1 MGSSA
6 AGSPNALTMGPAVMP
21 RGLASGPSKGSGA
34 GGGQVALPHVALPPT
49 QGQYSPMQPTG
60 GGQVAR
66 PAVMPPPQGQYSP
79 MQPTGG
85 FNVNQAAAGSL
96 QQAIGTA
103 GGLANF
109 QAQRMQ
115 AAGAGPTATYGGATV
130 APAATYGGATIERTQ
145 GPQAAQLG
153 AVERYAGASI
163 SPIERAQ
170 AAQLGDAERMQ
181 GVGAVRSAMAP
192 DQIAVDQ
199 IRTADISQYM
209 NPYQQQVIDAGQADI
224 ERQRQMASEN
234 LAAQAQRAGAFGGSR
249 QAVQE
254 GVLAGEALRQTSAL
268 SAQQRQAGFQ
278 QAVESGKFD
287 IGQVQQAR
295 TLESQQGFQAEQL
308 GQQAREAAAA
318 REQAARAGN
327 MQAANRFAEQQ
338 AQLEQQATLANQ
350 SAFNTRAQAQ
360 AGLQQQAG
368 LASMQAANQ
377 FTTQQAQMEQ
387 QAGLASAAQEAA
399 RASQQAGLLQSA
411 GLAGA
416 AAQNAAAA
424 QQAGL
429 TQSAG
434 LSNQAAINQA
444 VQAQAAR
451 QQAANQSNFGGQ
463 FQAAGV
469 RAGAAGQL
477 GQLGQQAFNTSQ
489 AIQQQQMQQGLMQQG
504 LQQQLI
510 DAARG
515 QYAGAIGA
523 PQQSLGL
530 PLAALGAAPAPQ
542 STTQTQKPGL
552 FNYMQLFAGM
562 CWVAR
567 EVYGEDDPKWLQFRE
582 WVIGYSPNWFYKA
595 YSKYGENVAKVVAK
609 VPALKLVI
617 RPFMDAKRKAMGYK

>member
-21 RGLASGPSKGSGA
+21 KGLASGSGKGSGA
-34 GGGQVALPHVALPPT
+34 
-49 QGQYSPMQPTG
+49 G

-66 PAVMPPPQGQYSP
+66 PAVMPPAQGQYSP
-79 MQPTGG
+79 MQPTSG

-130 APAATYGGATIERTQ
+130 APAQTYGGATVAPAQTYGGATVERTQ
-145 GPQAAQLG
+145 APQAARLG
-153 AVERYAGASI
+153 
-163 SPIERAQ
+163 P
-170 AAQLGDAERMQ
+170 MQ
-181 GVGAVRSAMAP
+181 TMESAGAVRSAQAP
-192 DQIAVDQ
+192 GQIGVDQ
-199 IRTADISQYM
+199 LRTMDISQYM
-209 NPYQQQVIDAGQADI
+209 NPYTQQVVEAGQSDI

-234 LAAQAQRAGAFGGSR
+234 LSAQAQAANAFGGSR

-254 GVLAGEALRQTSAL
+254 GVLAGEALRQAGAL

-278 QAVESGKFD
+278 QATESGKFD
-287 IGQVQQAR
+287 IGQTQAAR
-295 TLESQQGFQAEQL
+295 TLSSQQQFQAEQL
-308 GQQAREAAAA
+308 AQQAREAAAA
-318 REQAARAGN
+318 RQ
-327 MQAANRFAEQQ
+327 QQ
-338 AQLEQQATLANQ
+338 ASQLNMAALNQ
-350 SAFNTRAQAQ
+350 GDLAQ
-360 AGLQQQAG
+360 AGFTQAAG
-368 LASMQAANQ
+368 LQGSAQDASRAA
-377 FTTQQAQMEQ
+377 
-387 QAGLASAAQEAA
+387 
-399 RASQQAGLLQSA
+399 QQAGLLQSAGLAGAAAQNAAAAQQAGLTQGA

-451 QQAANQSNFGGQ
+451 QQAANQANFGGQ
-463 FQAAGV
+463 FQTAGV

-530 PLAALGAAPAPQ
+530 PLAALGAAPVPQ
-542 STTQTQKPGL
+542 TTTQGMKPGL
-552 FNYMQLFAGM
+552 FNYLQLGASL

>member
-6 AGSPNALTMGPAVMP
+6 SGSPNALTMGPAVMP
-21 RGLASGPSKGSGA
+21 RGLASGPGKGSGA
-34 GGGQVALPHVALPPT
+34 GGGQVARPAVMPPT
-49 QGQYSPMQPTG
+49 QGQYSPMQPT
-60 GGQVAR
+60 
-66 PAVMPPPQGQYSP
+66 S
-79 MQPTGG
+79 G

-130 APAATYGGATIERTQ
+130 APAQTYGGATVAPAQTYGGATVAPAQTYGGATVERTQ
-145 GPQAAQLG
+145 GPQAARLG
-153 AVERYAGASI
+153 
-163 SPIERAQ
+163 P
-170 AAQLGDAERMQ
+170 MQ
-181 GVGAVRSAMAP
+181 TMESVGAVRSAQAP
-192 DQIAVDQ
+192 GQIGVDQ
-199 IRTADISQYM
+199 LRTMDVSQYM
-209 NPYQQQVIDAGQADI
+209 NPYTQQVIEAGQSDI

-234 LAAQAQRAGAFGGSR
+234 LSAQAQAANAFGGSR

-254 GVLAGEALRQTSAL
+254 GVLAGEALRQAGSL

-278 QAVESGKFD
+278 QATESGKFD
-287 IGQVQQAR
+287 IGQTQAAR
-295 TLESQQGFQAEQL
+295 TLSSQQQFQAEQFA
-308 GQQAREAAAA
+308 QQAREAAAA
-318 REQAARAGN
+318 RQ
-327 MQAANRFAEQQ
+327 QQ
-338 AQLEQQATLANQ
+338 ASQLNMAALNQ
-350 SAFNTRAQAQ
+350 GNLAQ
-360 AGLQQQAG
+360 AGFTQTAG
-368 LASMQAANQ
+368 LQGSAQDAS
-377 FTTQQAQMEQ
+377 
-387 QAGLASAAQEAA
+387 
-399 RASQQAGLLQSA
+399 RASQQAGLLQGAGLAGAAAQNAAAAQQAGLTQGAGLAGAAAQNAAAAQQAGLTQGAGLAGAAAQNAAAAQQAGLTQGA

-451 QQAANQSNFGGQ
+451 QQAANQANFGGQ
-463 FQAAGV
+463 FQTAGV

-489 AIQQQQMQQGLMQQG
+489 AIQQQQMQQGLMQRG

-542 STTQTQKPGL
+542 STTNTAKPGL
-552 FNYMQLFAGM
+552 FNYMQLLAG
-562 CWVAR
+562 V
-567 EVYGEDDPKWLQFRE
+567 
-582 WVIGYSPNWFYKA
+582 
-595 YSKYGENVAKVVAK
+595 
-609 VPALKLVI
+609 
-617 RPFMDAKRKAMGYK
+617 

>member
-1 MGSSA
+1 
-6 AGSPNALTMGPAVMP
+6 
-21 RGLASGPSKGSGA
+21 
-34 GGGQVALPHVALPPT
+34 
-49 QGQYSPMQPTG
+49 
-60 GGQVAR
+60 
-66 PAVMPPPQGQYSP
+66 

-109 QAQRMQ
+109 QAQKMQ
-115 AAGAGPTATYGGATV
+115 AAGAGPTATYRGATV
-130 APAATYGGATIERTQ
+130 APATTYGGAT
-145 GPQAAQLG
+145 
-153 AVERYAGASI
+153 I

-209 NPYQQQVIDAGQADI
+209 NPYQQQVIEAGQADI

-254 GVLAGEALRQTSAL
+254 GVLAGEALRQAGAL

-350 SAFNTRAQAQ
+350 SAFNARAQAQ
-360 AGLQQQAG
+360 AQLQQQ
-368 LASMQAANQ
+368 
-377 FTTQQAQMEQ
+377 
-387 QAGLASAAQEAA
+387 
-399 RASQQAGLLQSA
+399 A

-416 AAQNAAAA
+416 AAQNARAA

-451 QQAANQSNFGGQ
+451 QQAANQANFGGQ

-477 GQLGQQAFNTSQ
+477 GQLGQQAFNTGQ
-489 AIQQQQMQQGLMQQG
+489 TIQQNQLQQGLLQQGMQQA
-504 LQQQLI
+504 LI
-510 DAARG
+510 DAAKG
-515 QYAGAIGA
+515 QYAGYTAS
-523 PQQSLGL
+523 PMQSLSA
-530 PLAALGAAPAPQ
+530 PLAALGAAQQGGQ
-542 STTQTQKPGL
+542 STTTTSTNPGL
-552 FNYMQLFAGM
+552 FSYLQIPGLF
-562 CWVAR
+562 
-567 EVYGEDDPKWLQFRE
+567 
-582 WVIGYSPNWFYKA
+582 
-595 YSKYGENVAKVVAK
+595 
-609 VPALKLVI
+609 
-617 RPFMDAKRKAMGYK
+617 

>member
-6 AGSPNALTMGPAVMP
+6 AGSPNALSMGPSVMP
-21 RGLASGPSKGSGA
+21 RGFGSGPGKGSG
-34 GGGQVALPHVALPPT
+34 G
-49 QGQYSPMQPTG
+49 G

-66 PAVMPPPQGQYSP
+66 PAVMPPVQGQQYSP

-130 APAATYGGATIERTQ
+130 ERTQ

-153 AVERYAGASI
+153 SVERYAGASI

-209 NPYQQQVIDAGQADI
+209 NPYQQQVIQAGQADI

-254 GVLAGEALRQTSAL
+254 GVLAGEALRQAGAL

-287 IGQVQQAR
+287 IGQTQQAR
-295 TLESQQGFQAEQL
+295 TLASQQGFQAEQL

-350 SAFNTRAQAQ
+350 SAFNARAQAQ

-399 RASQQAGLLQSA
+399 RASQQAGL
-411 GLAGA
+411 
-416 AAQNAAAA
+416 
-424 QQAGL
+424 
-429 TQSAG
+429 TQGAG

-451 QQAANQSNFGGQ
+451 QQAANQANFGGQ

-469 RAGAAGQL
+469 RAGAASQL
-477 GQLGQQAFNTSQ
+477 GGLGQQAFNTSQ
-489 AIQQQQMQQGLMQQG
+489 AIQQQQMQQGLLQQG

-510 DAARG
+510 NAARG

-542 STTQTQKPGL
+542 STTQSMKPGL
-552 FNYMQLFAGM
+552 FNYLQLGASVV

-582 WVIGYSPNWFYKA
+582 WVIGYSPDWFYKA
-595 YSKYGENVAKVVAK
+595 YSKYGEKVAKVVAK